1 MIDLNKNRR
10 RFDFFFFKKN
20 SSKITGVF
28 ALEARHG
35 DRLEDRKF
43 VLLEGETERAN
54 FMQRREWLWGAFKR
68 ERERE
73 GEGFV
78 EKARHR
84 NCRFP
89 TRLF

>member
-43 VLLEGETERAN
+43 VLLEGETERAI

-73 GEGFV
+73 KV
-78 EKARHR
+78 RAS
-84 NCRFP
+84 
-89 TRLF
+89 

>member
-10 RFDFFFFKKN
+10 RFEFFFFK

-43 VLLEGETERAN
+43 VLLEGETERAI
-54 FMQRREWLWGAFKR
+54 FMQRREWLWGPFK
-68 ERERE
+68 RERE

-84 NCRFP
+84 NCRFS
-89 TRLF
+89 TCLF